1 MNKPMKNTLL
11 PLTQEEFI
19 NITKLLFSEDKE
31 CRTLGI
37 ECLRPFVYNIFNG
50 FTTQIWLTDEFWITP
65 KFSGVFILPTR
76 GIAGAKVIYKI
87 WEELVLKNSQQ
98 E

>member
-1 MNKPMKNTLL
+1 MLFLKIIFNLFLELIIDKCLMNKPMKNTLL

-50 FTTQIWLTDEFWITP
+50 FTTQI
-65 KFSGVFILPTR
+65 
-76 GIAGAKVIYKI
+76 
-87 WEELVLKNSQQ
+87 
-98 E
+98 